1 MKDEKYQK
9 ERNIKRQQYAPGVC
23 GGSKCLSWS
32 VREKIG
38 TCKGLRDSW
47 LVTLDWWWV
56 HRRGNRQVSWAPKFF
71 VYFSYP
77 SPPLFFSLSFFLA
90 PSLVYWFIFVTVFL
104 CLFLFACFLFWFW
117 YFILNLY
124 VDFFIVIP
132 LASIAFL
139 LDTSNNFNLQK
150 FGSSDAVQ
158 DFQYYQHFIRS

>member
-77 SPPLFFSLSFFLA
+77 SPPLFFSLFFFSCTLSCILIYICYCFPLSFPF
-90 PSLVYWFIFVTVFL
+90 
-104 CLFLFACFLFWFW
+104 CLFPILILIFYPQCICWFFHSHPSCFHR
-117 YFILNLY
+117 I
-124 VDFFIVIP
+124 
-132 LASIAFL
+132 
-139 LDTSNNFNLQK
+139 
-150 FGSSDAVQ
+150 SSR
-158 DFQYYQHFIRS
+158 YQQQF